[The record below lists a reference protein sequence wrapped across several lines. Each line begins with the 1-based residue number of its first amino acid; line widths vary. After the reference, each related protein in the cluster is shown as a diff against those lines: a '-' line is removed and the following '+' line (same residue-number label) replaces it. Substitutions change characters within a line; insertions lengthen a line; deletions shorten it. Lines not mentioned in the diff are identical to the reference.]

1 MRKLRA
7 WLSEYWPVLFVALL
21 LAIPLMIAL
30 RDVVRDVIVY
40 PLARLFWLARLVFLS
55 IPPVFIWGYFL
66 LIAARIIIHS
76 VRTAPRSMRVSEPET
91 LHRPGR
97 VSAWARRIRLTRR
110 GDYSR
115 WGLAHHLSELA
126 AKILASNERLKVT
139 ESRHRLQAGE
149 WDAPD
154 EIRDY
159 FRTASTSAPPVQQR
173 WFLARFWQQL
183 LGRGHEDE
191 DLQNLNLDVREVVAF
206 LETRAGVR
214 SPGEEEP

>member
-1 MRKLRA
+1 MKKIRA
-7 WLSEYWPVLFVALL
+7 WLSEYWRLIVVVLL

-66 LIAARIIIHS
+66 LIAVRIIIHS
-76 VRTAPRSMRVSEPET
+76 VRTAPRSARVSEPEISS
-91 LHRPGR
+91 RQGR
-97 VSAWARRIRLTRR
+97 VSVWARRIRLTQQ

-126 AKILASNERLKVT
+126 ARILASNERVELI
-139 ESRHRLQAGE
+139 ESRHRLRAGE
-149 WDAPD
+149 WEAPD

-159 FRTASTSAPPVQQR
+159 FRSASTLTPPLKR
-173 WFLARFWQQL
+173 RRF
-183 LGRGHEDE
+183 LGRLWQWLFGDGHKDKPYL
-191 DLQNLNLDVREVVAF
+191 DLDVREVVAF
-206 LETRAGVR
+206 LETRAGAR
-214 SPGEEEP
+214 NPGEQEP